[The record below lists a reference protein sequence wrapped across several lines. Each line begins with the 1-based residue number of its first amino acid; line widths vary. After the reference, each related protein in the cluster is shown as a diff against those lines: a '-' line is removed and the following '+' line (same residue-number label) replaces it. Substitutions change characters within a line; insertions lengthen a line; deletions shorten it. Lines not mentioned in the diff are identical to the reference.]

1 MKRNFDGVTEKEYL
15 SLHPYGINTTIY
27 VPKEKCDEMLRP
39 VLSKDELIELI
50 NMMNDID
57 YQIHDVPPDN
67 DADFVQAVKK
77 GDYKTLIAFMN
88 TIYNKGLKRADSGKS
103 LFKTDK
109 RKFDIAKKLIDS
121 EIAIA
126 FGIDISEAEDFIR
139 RQLTNHP

>member
-1 MKRNFDGVTEKEYL
+1 MKRNFDGVSEKEYL
-15 SLHPYGINTTIY
+15 SLHPCGINTTIY

-39 VLSKDELIELI
+39 ILSKNELIGLI
-50 NMMNDID
+50 DMMNDID
-57 YQIHDVPPDN
+57 SQIHDVPHDN
-67 DADFVQAVKK
+67 DADFVQAVKN

-88 TIYNKGLKRADSGKS
+88 TIYNKGLRRAGSGKS

-109 RKFDIAKKLIDS
+109 RKFDTAKKLIDG

-139 RQLTNHP
+139 RRLANHS